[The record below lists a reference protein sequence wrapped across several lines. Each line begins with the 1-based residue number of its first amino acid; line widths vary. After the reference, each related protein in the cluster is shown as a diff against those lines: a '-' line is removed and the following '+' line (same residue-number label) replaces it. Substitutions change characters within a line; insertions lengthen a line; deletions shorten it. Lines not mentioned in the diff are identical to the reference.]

1 MSEFPVM
8 SKYLQIMQL
17 GLSSTRYRYL
27 QLFTSS
33 KPNAVPFIPLASRE
47 ALLKLMQPA
56 RN

>member
-17 GLSSTRYRYL
+17 RLPSTRYRYL

-33 KPNAVPFIPLASRE
+33 KTNAVPFIPLFSRE